1 MTGDTASTGPVTVG
15 APFFLNF
22 GSGTAAS
29 ATTRMGSHRPP
40 PTSSRHT
47 NEVTSSTASGPG
59 QLHPVAS
66 TTLSIH
72 LASGSDADVTTAIEP
87 VASAIA
93 KPAASV
99 PGSSASYACPG
110 AFTDSAGAR
119 TSLPMTA
126 MGTTL
131 RTAVEA
137 SFTRSVSS
145 SSSVSDRLL
154 LAQSLVRSDAHGP
167 LCLNSATE
175 HSVDPSG
182 STGNGSGA
190 VDFGSWPGRGIA
202 ARVRTT

>member
-1 MTGDTASTGPVTVG
+1 MA
-15 APFFLNF
+15 N
-22 GSGTAAS
+22 
-29 ATTRMGSHRPP
+29 
-40 PTSSRHT
+40 
-47 NEVTSSTASGPG
+47 
-59 QLHPVAS
+59 

-99 PGSSASYACPG
+99 PGSSVSYACPG

-119 TSLPMTA
+119 VSLPMTA
-126 MGTTL
+126 MGTTGK
-131 RTAVEA
+131 TALEA
-137 SFTRSVSS
+137 SVFTRSVSS

-202 ARVRTT
+202 IRVRTT